1 MSSERLLKIVTVVTV
16 LTDIVLIF
24 AAFGIAYVI
33 RYQLQWFRDVD
44 PAYFT
49 TFLPYL
55 PMAALQSA
63 LTLIAFALE
72 GVFRP
77 KRGASLAD
85 EVYGVINGVTTGFV
99 VEVFILFFWRPL
111 VYSRLIFVYAT
122 ALIMLFIIL
131 ARVVRRSVLSYLRSR
146 GMGLDRVLIVG
157 AENIGLT
164 VMRNLIAQPE
174 LGFEVVGFV
183 DDNPARGQTD
193 IGRFKAL
200 GGSDRLPQL
209 LGEEAID
216 EVIVALPWN
225 ERRKILNI
233 VNLCVRSNVRPRVVP
248 DLFQI
253 SLSMVDMRNMA
264 GIPML
269 SLHEPTLSPWAR
281 AFKRFIDL
289 FGAGIGLILLSPFL
303 LIIALAIRLDSRG
316 PALFRQYRVGR
327 YGKQFQV
334 VKFRSMVRDA
344 EALKGEVSHLNE
356 AQGAMF
362 KIREDPRVTRTGRFL
377 RRTSLDELPQ
387 LWNVLRGDM
396 SLVGPRPA
404 LPEEVAEYAEWHRQR
419 LATAPGMTGLWQVS
433 GRSEL
438 PFDEMVLLDIY
449 YVENWSPFLDLSILL
464 RTVPLILSGSG
475 AY

>member
-1 MSSERLLKIVTVVTV
+1 MSSARLLKIVTVVTV

-49 TFLPYL
+49 TFLPYV
-55 PMAALQSA
+55 PMAVLQA
-63 LTLIAFALE
+63 TLTLIAFGLE

-77 KRGASLAD
+77 RRGASLAD
-85 EVYGVINGVTTGFV
+85 EIYGVINGVTTGFV
-99 VEVFILFFWRPL
+99 IEVFILFFWRPL

-131 ARVVRRSVLSYLRSR
+131 ARVVRRSVLSQLRSH
-146 GMGLDRVLIVG
+146 GTGLDRVLIVG
-157 AENIGLT
+157 AENVGLT

-183 DDNPARGQTD
+183 DDNPMRGQTN
-193 IGRFKAL
+193 IGRFRAL
-200 GGSDRLPQL
+200 GNTDRLPQIL
-209 LGEEAID
+209 AEEAID
-216 EVIVALPWN
+216 EVIVTLPWN
-225 ERRKILNI
+225 ERRKILDI
-233 VNLCVRSNVRPRVVP
+233 VNLCARSNVQPRVVP

-253 SLSMVDMRNMA
+253 SLSMVDMRDVA

-281 AFKRFIDL
+281 AFKRFIDA
-289 FGAGIGLILLSPFL
+289 FGAALGLVLLSPFL
-303 LIIALAIRLDSRG
+303 LMIAIAIRLDSRG
-316 PALFRQYRVGR
+316 PALFRQSRVGR
-327 YGKQFQV
+327 HGKQFQV
-334 VKFRSMVRDA
+334 IKFRSMVRNA
-344 EALKGEVSHLNE
+344 EALKSEVSHLNE
-356 AQGAMF
+356 AEGAMF

-404 LPEEVAEYAEWHRQR
+404 SPEEVAGYADWHRQR
-419 LATAPGMTGLWQVS
+419 LATSPGMTGLWQVS
-433 GRSEL
+433 GRSDL